1 MMNNAQVARAH
12 RRLCFEVMVGIFLV
26 FFAFSTPALAAE
38 SPIIRTVLN
47 NGIVLLTRTQDRTD
61 VIAISF
67 ILRIGVFDEEER
79 KVGFRA
85 LAADL
90 LLEKICSEESP
101 DGIRTTELM
110 GVMSSAETTPDY
122 IIFNFVT
129 TPRHYKKVIEL
140 IARGIG
146 TAAIDESL
154 FKKEKASFVERTKE
168 SRGAFSTIYGIFL
181 QNFYRYHPYKL
192 SEDINLKGLEST
204 PREKVEEFLKAK
216 LSSDRIVFAMA
227 GNVNAGEMKALI
239 EKNFTHLTPMK
250 SSRVEVQWEP
260 HSIEKEIFLSSL
272 SQMSYLILG
281 FPAPCYGSPD
291 FPAMKV
297 LTTILGEGLNSRLWV
312 ELREKRGLAYQLGSF
327 YPELEGPSHI
337 LIYVVTQPQN
347 VILSRRLIVAEIEK
361 IKVQGVSAKEVADA
375 KEKISGNYLLARE
388 SSRGQASNMAISEVI
403 GGQYSLDLTMQKK
416 VDDVTM
422 EGIKKA
428 INVYFSEPTLL
439 VVRPPGAFYI
449 DWFR

>member
-1 MMNNAQVARAH
+1 MTTNKAKVFPGGRHISRTCIMVL
-12 RRLCFEVMVGIFLV
+12 LCFIF
-26 FFAFSTPALAAE
+26 SPALPASAAE
-38 SPIIRTVLN
+38 PPIIRTVLN
-47 NGIVLLTRTQDRTD
+47 NGITLLTRTHERSD
-61 VIAISF
+61 VIAISL
-67 ILRIGVFDEEER
+67 ILKISVFDEEER

-85 LAADL
+85 LAADMI
-90 LLEKICSEESP
+90 LENICSEKSP

-110 GVMSSAETTPDY
+110 GVMSSVETTPDY

-129 TPRHYKKVIEL
+129 TPRHYRKVFEL
-140 IARGIG
+140 IGMGID
-146 TAAIDESL
+146 TSIDETLYQKERAL
-154 FKKEKASFVERTKE
+154 FAERTRE

-192 SEDINLKGLEST
+192 SEDIHVKGLEST

-216 LSSDRIVFAMA
+216 ISSNRVVIAVA
-227 GNVNAGEMKALI
+227 GNVNAGEIQSLI
-239 EKNFTHLTPMK
+239 DRNFSHLTPRK
-250 SSRVEVQWEP
+250 NTRIEVQWEP
-260 HSIEKEIFLSSL
+260 HSVEKEIFLSSL

-347 VILSRRLIVAEIEK
+347 VILSRRLIIAEIEK
-361 IKVQGVSAKEVADA
+361 IKARGVSAKEVADA

-388 SSRGQASNMAISEVI
+388 STKGQASNMAISEVI

-416 VDDVTM
+416 VNDVTE
-422 EGIKKA
+422 EGIQKA
-428 INVYFSEPTLL
+428 INTYFHEPTLL

-449 DWFR
+449 DWFK